1 MKSKSK
7 TFELQAEI
15 GDLMDFVINNIE
27 TEDREIPYSG
37 AEPTMDVRV
46 ETKRKYKIT
55 ITTYEPKPAM

>member
-27 TEDREIPYSG
+27 TEDREIIYRG
-37 AEPTMDVRV
+37 AEPSIDVRI
-46 ETKRKYKIT
+46 ETKHKYKIT
-55 ITTYEPKPAM
+55 ITAYEPKPAM